1 MQNLKRDSFTLGAI
15 LGITIPLI
23 LFVFILLINFILV
36 QMGITQIYLD
46 RKIHVLISLTG
57 NLLPIRYYF
66 VTLKY
71 DKTGRGILVITFILF
86 MLFFVLKDRI
96 L

>member
-1 MQNLKRDSFTLGAI
+1 MQFLKKDNFILGAA
-15 LGITIPLI
+15 LGLLIPGIIFSL
-23 LFVFILLINFILV
+23 ILLINYILV
-36 QMGITQIYLD
+36 QTGITYIYFD

-66 VTLKY
+66 VSLKY
-71 DKTGRGILVITFILF
+71 DKTGRGVLLMTFILF

>member
-1 MQNLKRDSFTLGAI
+1 MQNLKKDSFTLGAI

-23 LFVFILLINFILV
+23 LFLSILLINFILV

-57 NLLPIRYYF
+57 NLIPIRYYF

-71 DKTGRGILVITFILF
+71 DKTGRGVLVITFILF

>member
-1 MQNLKRDSFTLGAI
+1 MIKKDNYILGAM
-15 LGITIPLI
+15 LGLLIPGI
-23 LFVFILLINFILV
+23 IFGFILLINYIFIQTGL
-36 QMGITQIYLD
+36 TSNYLD

-66 VTLKY
+66 VILKY
-71 DKTGRGILVITFILF
+71 EKTGRGVLLITFILF
-86 MLFFVLKDRI
+86 MLFFILKNRM

>member
-1 MQNLKRDSFTLGAI
+1 MQFLKKDNFILGAA
-15 LGITIPLI
+15 LGLLIPGIIFSL
-23 LFVFILLINFILV
+23 ILLINYILV
-36 QMGITQIYLD
+36 QTGITYIYFD
-46 RKIHVLISLTG
+46 RKIHILISLTG

-66 VTLKY
+66 VSLKY
-71 DKTGRGILVITFILF
+71 DKTGRGVLLMTFILF

>member
-1 MQNLKRDSFTLGAI
+1 MIKKDNYILGAM
-15 LGITIPLI
+15 LGLLIPGI
-23 LFVFILLINFILV
+23 IFGFILLINYIFIQTGL
-36 QMGITQIYLD
+36 TSNYLD

-71 DKTGRGILVITFILF
+71 EKTGRGVLLITFILF
-86 MLFFVLKDRI
+86 MLFFILKNRM

>member
-1 MQNLKRDSFTLGAI
+1 MEIFKKDRIIFGAALG
-15 LGITIPLI
+15 LFIPVVIFGL
-23 LFVFILLINFILV
+23 ILLINYILLQAGMAQV
-36 QMGITQIYLD
+36 YLD

-66 VTLKY
+66 VSQKY
-71 DKTGRGILVITFILF
+71 DKTGRGLLLITFILF

>member
-1 MQNLKRDSFTLGAI
+1 MQFLKKDNFILGAA
-15 LGITIPLI
+15 LGLLIPGVIFGL
-23 LFVFILLINFILV
+23 ILLINYILLQAGMV
-36 QMGITQIYLD
+36 HVYLD

-66 VTLKY
+66 VSLKY
-71 DKTGRGILVITFILF
+71 DKTGRGVLLITFILF
-86 MLFFVLKDRI
+86 MLFFVFKDRI

>member
-1 MQNLKRDSFTLGAI
+1 MKFLIKDHFLFGFFI
-15 LGITIPLI
+15 GFFLPLF
-23 LFVFILLINFILV
+23 LFGFILLINFILV

-46 RKIHVLISLTG
+46 RKIHVLISLTV

-71 DKTGRGILVITFILF
+71 EKTGRGVLLVTFILF
-86 MLFFVLKDRI
+86 MLFFILKNRM